1 MKFYYAPGTISV
13 ATGLLLQEA
22 GLDHT
27 PVALNFADGDQT
39 KPDYL
44 ALNPKGRVPA
54 LVTDQGILTET
65 GAIAEY
71 IGSLAP
77 DKNLVPADP
86 WQAAQM
92 RSVCYYLASTMHVN
106 HAHGPRGIR
115 WADSDAALA
124 DMKAKMPRTMAD
136 SCTFIEENCTFAP
149 FVMGQ
154 EMTIADPWLFAI
166 CCWLETDN
174 VDVDHFPRIK
184 AHRAMMA
191 ARPSAAAIR
200 AYGLLTKDFA

>member
-1 MKFYYAPGTISV
+1 MKFYYAPGTIAV
-13 ATGLLLQEA
+13 ATGLLLRES

-27 PVALNFADGDQT
+27 PVAVDFANAGQT

-44 ALNPKGRVPA
+44 AINPKGRVPA

-71 IGSLAP
+71 IASLVP
-77 DKNLVPADP
+77 EKHLVPADP

-92 RSVCYYLASTMHVN
+92 RSICYYLAATMHVN

-124 DMKAKMPRTMAD
+124 DMKAKMPQTMAQ
-136 SCTFIEENCTFAP
+136 SCTFIEDTCTFAP
-149 FVMGQ
+149 FVMGEQ
-154 EMTIADPWLFAI
+154 MTIADPWLFAI

-174 VDVDHFPRIK
+174 VDVDRFPRIK

-200 AYGLLTKDFA
+200 DYGLLTKDFA